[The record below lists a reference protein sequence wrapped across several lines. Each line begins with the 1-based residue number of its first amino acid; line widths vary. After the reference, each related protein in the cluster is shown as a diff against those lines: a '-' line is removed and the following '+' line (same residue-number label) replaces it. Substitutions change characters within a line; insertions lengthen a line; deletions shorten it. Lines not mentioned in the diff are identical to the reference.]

1 MQIEVEAGMLR
12 WMKWLCS
19 MSERFLASSQ
29 VRRQDKNGLAEM
41 FCVHVHALCLC
52 SLLRSLETCM

>member
-12 WMKWLCS
+12 WMKWLGS

-29 VRRQDKNGLAEM
+29 VQRQDENVLAEM
-41 FCVHVHALCLC
+41 FCDSVCTCMLFFCALC
-52 SLLRSLETCM
+52 SSH